1 MSKASDIASALDE
14 IIKKITIANGY
25 QTDIGTTS
33 FRGKIKIAEDDVPCI
48 VLDEGGDKLKGDA
61 SSANMPGQVK
71 LKPVQLLQRY
81 HVSGHMHC
89 DPDHP
94 NDTAHLML
102 ADIKKAIFSGDRT
115 LGGAVRNIFYV
126 GRDIGRREDGLN
138 LVAAVI
144 AFDIDFTEDLT
155 NP

>member
-1 MSKASDIASALDE
+1 MSRASGIALAIQERLAE
-14 IIKKITIANGY
+14 ITIANGY
-25 QTDIGTTS
+25 LTDIGNQV
-33 FRGKIKIAEDDVPCI
+33 FRGKIKIDESDVPCV

-61 SSANMPGQVK
+61 APSNMPGTMK

-102 ADIKKAIFSGDRT
+102 ADLKKAVFSGDRT
-115 LGGAVRNIFYV
+115 LSGVVRNISYI
-126 GRDIGRREDGLN
+126 GRDIGRREDGLA
-138 LVAAVI
+138 LVAAVV
-144 AFDIDFTEDLT
+144 AFDCEFTEDLT
-155 NP
+155 AP